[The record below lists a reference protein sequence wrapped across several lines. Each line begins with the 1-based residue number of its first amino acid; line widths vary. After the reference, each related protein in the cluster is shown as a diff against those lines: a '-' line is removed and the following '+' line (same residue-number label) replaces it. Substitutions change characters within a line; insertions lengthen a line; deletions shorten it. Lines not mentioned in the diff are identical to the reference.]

1 MVIKRDFAL
10 DKSASLEQALGIH
23 FNDQS
28 HLELALV
35 HSSYVNEN
43 PGLAP
48 ASNER
53 LEFLGDAVLG
63 LVFAEGLY
71 SELPHS
77 AEGGLT
83 QLRSDLVRRST
94 LASIARSIGLGDH
107 LFLGKGEESSG
118 GRNKPANLA
127 GAMEAVIGAVFLDQG
142 WDATRDFILRLFAPK
157 LEQVIRQGA
166 AVDYKSQLQHLFQSR
181 QQVTPSYHIAETKG
195 PDHDRMFTAEVIVG
209 NTVLGR
215 GYGKSKKIAQTE
227 AAYSVLEKME
237 GDFTK

>member
-1 MVIKRDFAL
+1 MN
-10 DKSASLEQALGIH
+10 KSASLEQALGIH
-23 FNDQS
+23 FNDRS
-28 HLELALV
+28 HLEMALV

-43 PGLAP
+43 PDLAP

-71 SELPHS
+71 RELPHS
-77 AEGGLT
+77 TEGGLT

-94 LASIARSIGLGDH
+94 LASMAGSIGLGDH

-127 GAMEAVIGAVFLDQG
+127 GAMESVIGAVFLDQG

-157 LEQVIRQGA
+157 LEQVIRQGG

-181 QQVTPSYHIAETKG
+181 QQVTPSYHIMETKG
-195 PDHDRMFTAEVIVG
+195 PDHDRMFTAEVVVG

-227 AAYSVLEKME
+227 AAYSVLEKMK